1 VGQVINVPCDVDE
14 VVKQLPRH
22 LDDDQAINVNLEKS
36 IIHKSAYLSGYVK
49 KSVLNS
55 INRTAIVQVLK
66 HNSGLVSC

>member
-22 LDDDQAINVNLEKS
+22 LDDNQAINVNLQKS

-49 KSVLNS
+49 KSVLKAWLS
-55 INRTAIVQVLK
+55 F
-66 HNSGLVSC
+66 LVK